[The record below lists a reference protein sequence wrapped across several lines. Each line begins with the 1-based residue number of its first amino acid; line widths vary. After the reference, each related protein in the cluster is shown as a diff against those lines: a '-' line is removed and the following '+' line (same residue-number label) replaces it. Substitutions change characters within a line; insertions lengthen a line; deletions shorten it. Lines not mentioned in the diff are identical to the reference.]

1 MDKVKVRLW
10 EPNQGNEDDWH
21 LNYDPTYL
29 DTGDPF
35 QLLDLLNN
43 PVKEGLYEAIEQPE
57 RLQLMFAVGC
67 TDIFNKE
74 IYPMDIVRVENPLG
88 GYGIIS
94 NIQGCYGIN
103 STFEREFIPLC
114 ELTNVEVIGN
124 VFENPELIKKCL

>member
-10 EPNQGNEDDWH
+10 EPNNGDEDDWH

-29 DTGDPF
+29 DIGDPF

-67 TDIFNKE
+67 TALLTLVME
-74 IYPMDIVRVENPLG
+74 LS
-88 GYGIIS
+88 IS
-94 NIQGCYGIN
+94 
-103 STFEREFIPLC
+103 T
-114 ELTNVEVIGN
+114 LTIAV
-124 VFENPELIKKCL
+124 